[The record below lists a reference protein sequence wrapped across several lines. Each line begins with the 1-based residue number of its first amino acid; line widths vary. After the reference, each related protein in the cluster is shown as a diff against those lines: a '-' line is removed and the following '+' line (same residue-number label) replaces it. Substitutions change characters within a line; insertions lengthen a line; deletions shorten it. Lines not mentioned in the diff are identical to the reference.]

1 MEILI
6 PQPGGWA
13 MPWSAEEMLDGQRQR
28 VNIPPLARTA
38 NNGLTQRR
46 LEDVL
51 SYTALVR
58 SNNPMAA

>member
-28 VNIPPLARTA
+28 VDIPRLARTA
-38 NNGLTQRR
+38 NNGLTQKR